1 MGHKE
6 KFFVTGRIA
15 VLDQLRA
22 IAVICVLISHFSIA
36 INSKFI
42 AIQNNSINIGLI
54 GVLIFFCVSGYV
66 IPWSM
71 NTRDGLTSIFGF
83 WIRRVF
89 RLYPIYIVMSILGW
103 FFLSDNWYVSK
114 IYSEMM
120 SGPIVYWGGALSM
133 MSHFLGQNTVFQGLE
148 WTLAYE
154 MLFYL
159 ACTVFLLLRRWL
171 ANVISLFVLV
181 LTVSFISIGF
191 DLYDANSNIQK
202 ILYFYLFFLSGL
214 TCFLFKRNVLSHR
227 FFTLLS
233 FVLIA
238 TMFCRV
244 LIWYKYWGVS
254 YLTFSFIPAIFIFY
268 SFILE
273 RIIVSSKLMPLIGVV
288 SYSIYLMHIFVPHS
302 IPLTDFPPVI
312 RFLVW
317 TIITVAIASISYKLI
332 ELPAIKMSRRIVYKK
347 Y

>member
-120 SGPIVYWGGALSM
+120 SGPIVYWGGGTEHDESFFGAK
-133 MSHFLGQNTVFQGLE
+133 
-148 WTLAYE
+148 Y
-154 MLFYL
+154 
-159 ACTVFLLLRRWL
+159 R
-171 ANVISLFVLV
+171 IS
-181 LTVSFISIGF
+181 G
-191 DLYDANSNIQK
+191 A
-202 ILYFYLFFLSGL
+202 
-214 TCFLFKRNVLSHR
+214 
-227 FFTLLS
+227 
-233 FVLIA
+233 
-238 TMFCRV
+238 RV
-244 LIWYKYWGVS
+244 D
-254 YLTFSFIPAIFIFY
+254 FS
-268 SFILE
+268 L
-273 RIIVSSKLMPLIGVV
+273 
-288 SYSIYLMHIFVPHS
+288 
-302 IPLTDFPPVI
+302 
-312 RFLVW
+312 
-317 TIITVAIASISYKLI
+317 
-332 ELPAIKMSRRIVYKK
+332 
-347 Y
+347 